1 MKTPLHLWI
10 VGVLSLLWNA
20 GGAYDYLMLRLENTT
35 YLAML
40 TQAQRAFLDAA
51 PLWFNATWA
60 IGVWFAILGS
70 ILLLSRS
77 RLARTCFGV
86 SLLGLLASA
95 VYSFGLAKPT
105 TFEVMGTSAIW
116 VSAAITAVLF
126 LLYLYARSMT
136 RRGVLR

>member
-40 TQAQRAFLDAA
+40 TQAQRAFLEAA

-70 ILLLSRS
+70 ILLLCRS

-105 TFEVMGTSAIW
+105 TFEVMGTSAIR
-116 VSAAITAVLF
+116 VSAASTAVLF